1 MSTNAEEVNNVMD
14 NKGDNGPAKDAREDE
29 AVAQSSSS
37 DEEGSLGTPHS
48 QVVRKQRYASKLL
61 KRRIHNNDEPAPQ
74 VFLPEETSWRIHNL
88 ALGDYD
94 QKSEWSNYR
103 WVLSPHDISY
113 YCIDL
118 FRERFCD
125 KVHLNYRGSD
135 PELGPVIISVL
146 QDSEKKVTE
155 LIVRTSSGTFSETF
169 PDSSESEDTLCD
181 GSVLNLTKILVP
193 ELKLDSIDLI
203 YSDNIEVGDNLKFM
217 VHY

>member
-29 AVAQSSSS
+29 AVDQSSSS
-37 DEEGSLGTPHS
+37 DEEGALGTPHS

-103 WVLSPHDISY
+103 WVLSPHDTFY
-113 YCIDL
+113 Y
-118 FRERFCD
+118 
-125 KVHLNYRGSD
+125 
-135 PELGPVIISVL
+135 
-146 QDSEKKVTE
+146 
-155 LIVRTSSGTFSETF
+155 
-169 PDSSESEDTLCD
+169 
-181 GSVLNLTKILVP
+181 
-193 ELKLDSIDLI
+193 
-203 YSDNIEVGDNLKFM
+203 
-217 VHY
+217 

>member
-1 MSTNAEEVNNVMD
+1 MTRKAS
-14 NKGDNGPAKDAREDE
+14 GPIT
-29 AVAQSSSS
+29 
-37 DEEGSLGTPHS
+37 GGFC
-48 QVVRKQRYASKLL
+48 LL
-61 KRRIHNNDEPAPQ
+61 MIY
-74 VFLPEETSWRIHNL
+74 FT
-88 ALGDYD
+88 
-94 QKSEWSNYR
+94 
-103 WVLSPHDISY
+103 
-113 YCIDL
+113 IDL

-203 YSDNIEVGDNLKFM
+203 YSDNIEVGDNRG
-217 VHY
+217 